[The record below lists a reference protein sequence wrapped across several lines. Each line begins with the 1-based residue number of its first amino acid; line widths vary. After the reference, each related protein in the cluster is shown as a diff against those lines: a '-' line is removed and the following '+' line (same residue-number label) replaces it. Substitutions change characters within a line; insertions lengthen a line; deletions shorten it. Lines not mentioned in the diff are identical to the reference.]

1 MDIQKMINDAIEKLK
16 SDDKLLENFKA
27 NPTKVLEKL
36 VGIDLPDDKID
47 AVVKGIMAKLNMDQ
61 LADKASDLMGALG
74 GLFGKRAEILP
85 AFTSNKLGAAAGY
98 AAAPFFLFTE
108 YPARRSSCGP
118 SCGHIPPR

>member
-16 SDDKLLENFKA
+16 SDDKLLETFKA

-74 GLFGKRAEILP
+74 GLFGK
-85 AFTSNKLGAAAGY
+85 KG
-98 AAAPFFLFTE
+98 
-108 YPARRSSCGP
+108 
-118 SCGHIPPR
+118 